1 MKMKQLYLTFI
12 SACLLLAAGCRE
24 EEGEFKPS
32 TLTLNTP
39 EVTVAADGGEVS
51 VSYRLASSVYEGR
64 ITVGNVPE
72 WISGVST
79 SLSGVISFTVA
90 ANELTESRSA
100 ELSVRYSGDAET
112 AVLRVCSRRGRFRPS
127 STSAWSSSRRRARS
141 IR

>member
-51 VSYRLASSVYEGR
+51 VSYRLASPVYEGALR
-64 ITVGNVPE
+64 SVTYPSGSPE
-72 WISGVST
+72 SPP
-79 SLSGVISFTVA
+79 
-90 ANELTESRSA
+90 RSPA
-100 ELSVRYSGDAET
+100 
-112 AVLRVCSRRGRFRPS
+112 
-127 STSAWSSSRRRARS
+127 
-141 IR
+141 